1 MHIKK
6 IKSLSHENLKK
17 NKQKDPNTTEMK
29 FQKAKKAKTNK
40 NPTRRQSQ
48 SLFSQPNNEL
58 NKEKNNYY

>member
-1 MHIKK
+1 
-6 IKSLSHENLKK
+6 
-17 NKQKDPNTTEMK
+17 MK

>member
-1 MHIKK
+1 
-6 IKSLSHENLKK
+6 
-17 NKQKDPNTTEMK
+17 MK

-58 NKEKNNYY
+58 NKEKTNYY